1 MKRLLIAAL
10 LSFVASAADA
20 VCPHPGTGQCVPLD
34 AAPWKGLAPIVSGS
48 TPVTGTSGNILWD
61 NAGTLGDT
69 SALPSGITTTA
80 TSGTTAAK
88 LTDVA
93 ARTYYVDDFG
103 AVGAAAG
110 TPPSVDDTT
119 AINAA
124 LSAAGTA
131 GGGRVFLNP
140 AKGYLLNSAVL
151 TVPHGVELACP
162 APAPKYDPN
171 SNNHTAHSCA
181 VYINPAYTP
190 VVAGTLENI
199 YVINKNL
206 TYPTTLRAAINAVA
220 AFSGTGVSMTD
231 HDARLRNVMILGF
244 NQCVSVNGYYHPQ
257 IEHLMGDCTN
267 GLYANNV
274 QDLARVEHVEFFPF
288 TTYPSAQYSDAP
300 YYQLAVSGAADNG
313 SGAYRITVSTT
324 AKLATGDTVF
334 ISGIGGAVGANGR
347 YTVTVVD
354 NIHIDLQSESDAPTP
369 TIATTS
375 GSTFVTVSSV
385 ANLAIGQSI
394 SGTNIPGGAT
404 ITAVWPQ
411 SLAITIS
418 AAATGTGSGI
428 SATVTNGAYT
438 SGGQVAISPSYRTG
452 TGFNITNS
460 DGFYI
465 YNGFVFFYE
474 NGFVY
479 GTGSITGVCSLCTV
493 DAPEY
498 LVKGSALTGVTF
510 SGTSNYGNRWTGGYI
525 ASQRNGIVQT
535 STTSV
540 NQVPNMVS
548 EMIVNTVEENILEQT
563 GTNNL
568 ILHNVSVRS
577 NNTGQALFN
586 DSVSTAW
593 LDLDSDYLASVTLY
607 TSSGGYSKVRATVD
621 TQLAGSPLIG
631 SALLSAVTA
640 GIVVTQSSTLAD
652 NRWYMTGNATDQKYA
667 TCYEDSS
674 GNFSCRFMNDAR
686 NASTVFMT
694 ATRGTGYTATNVT
707 FGAEVMTPASTASGA
722 GFNIAPGV
730 APTTPND
737 GDCWITSTFLF
748 CQVGGTVRQ
757 YAGALVGNVYT
768 VAQGGTG
775 NATVTAHGVLF
786 GEGTAHFNASA
797 ALTAGQLIIGQGATV
812 DPSAQTMSGDC
823 TITSAGAITCP
834 LSTGTVPTASGT
846 CAVGT
851 VTGGGAAGS
860 MAPTGACSPAAT
872 IILTF
877 AKTAANGYWCHME
890 DLTTSTGAVRQSAM
904 STNSCTLTVT
914 GALVG
919 SDVMTYE
926 ARGF

>member
-1 MKRLLIAAL
+1 MRKLLCVLFTLLGSVAAYGQQRTITDSPSIHEDISIPGSL
-10 LSFVASAADA
+10 KFNVIPSGVGVTPTGASVSSF
-20 VCPHPGTGQCVPLD
+20 
-34 AAPWKGLAPIVSGS
+34 
-48 TPVTGTSGNILWD
+48 
-61 NAGTLGDT
+61 
-69 SALPSGITTTA
+69 LPS
-80 TSGTTAAK
+80 
-88 LTDVA
+88 LA

-103 AVGAAAG
+103 AIGSTFG
-110 TPPSVDDTT
+110 TPPTVDDALAVNT
-119 AINAA
+119 A
-124 LSAAGTA
+124 LSVAGAA

-140 AKGYLLNSAVL
+140 SKGYLINSAPL
-151 TVPHGVELACP
+151 TVPHGVELVCP

-171 SNNHTAHSCA
+171 ANNHTAHSCA

-190 VVAGTLENI
+190 AVSGTLENL

-206 TYPTTLRAAINAVA
+206 TYPTTFRAAINAVA
-220 AFSGTGVSMTD
+220 AFSGTGVSMVD
-231 HDARLRNVMILGF
+231 HDARLRNIMVLGF
-244 NQCVSVNGYYHPQ
+244 NQCISVNGYYHPQ
-257 IEHLMGDCTN
+257 IEHVVGDCTN

-274 QDLARVEHVEFFPF
+274 QDLARTEQIEFFPVV
-288 TTYPSAQYSDAP
+288 TYPSAQYSDAP
-300 YYQLAVSGAADNG
+300 YYQITVSNAVDNG
-313 SGAYRITVSTT
+313 SGAYRITVTST
-324 AKLATGDTVF
+324 ANLITGDTVF
-334 ISGIGGAVGANGR
+334 ISGIGGATGANGK
-347 YTVTVVD
+347 YVITVVD
-354 NIHIDLQSESDAPTP
+354 GTHIDLQSENDAPTP
-369 TIATTS
+369 TVATTS
-375 GSTFVTVSSV
+375 GLTFVTVDST

-411 SLAITIS
+411 SSAITIS

-438 SGGQVAISPSYRTG
+438 SGGQVAISPSYRSG

-465 YNGFVFFYE
+465 YNGFAFFYE

-498 LVKGSALTGVTF
+498 LVKGASLTGVTF

-593 LDLDSDYLASVTLY
+593 LDLDSDYLPSVTLY
-607 TSSGGYSKVRATVD
+607 TSSGNFNKVRATAD

-631 SALLSAVTA
+631 SALFNAVTA

-652 NRWYMTGNATDQKYA
+652 DRWYVTGNATDQKYT

-694 ATRGTGYTATNVT
+694 ATRGTGYTASNVT
-707 FGAEVMTPASTASGA
+707 FGTKVITPAATTSAS

-748 CQVGGTVRQ
+748 CQVGGTIRQ

-775 NATVTAHGVLF
+775 NASVTAHSVLL
-786 GEGTAHFNASA
+786 GEGTSHFNATSTMA
-797 ALTAGQLIIGQGATV
+797 AGQLLVGQGASV
-812 DPSAQTMSGDC
+812 DPSVQTMSGDC

-890 DLTTSTGAVRQSAM
+890 DLTTSTGVVRQSAM

-914 GALVG
+914 GALVAN
-919 SDVMTYE
+919 DVMTYE